1 MRNFFGILFL
11 ALCLCACDG
20 DDETDACTDA
30 DGDGVCAEPDDFSRP
45 DCDDADPDNFHNC
58 SSCLD
63 RDGDGWYWGCDD
75 YTTHL
80 GPDCDDYDPALTNNC
95 VCTVCE
101 GPSCGCL
108 ALWEPV
114 CVWNGERFCFAVNF
128 CFAHLLC
135 EIPYCNLPL
144 DEYGTPIP
152 TSRCAVTHPGCDTR
166 CPY

>member
-30 DGDGVCAEPDDFSRP
+30 DGDGVCVDAGPWLA
-45 DCDDADPDNFHNC
+45 DCDDADPDNFYNC

-75 YTTHL
+75 YTAHQ
-80 GPDCDDYDPALTNNC
+80 GPDCDDFDPALTNNC
-95 VCTVCE
+95 VCTPCS
-101 GPSCGCL
+101 GLSCGCL
-108 ALWEPV
+108 TIWEPV
-114 CVWNGERFCFAVNF
+114 CVFAGAKFCFEGNY
-128 CFAHLLC
+128 CEAHNYC
-135 EIPYCNLPL
+135 QEFHCNLPL
-144 DEYGTPIP
+144 GEHSMVSS

-166 CPY
+166 CPH